1 MEWDVFSETI
11 SIYDHEWVLES
22 RLSMLLCKQ
31 QGSLICCLLGVSS
44 YQQTQMRSVKDFE
57 LAGSCNC
64 MSGLETLNPKVIFFE
79 LFLHSHN
86 L

>member
-1 MEWDVFSETI
+1 VFSETI

-22 RLSMLLCKQ
+22 RLSMLQ
-31 QGSLICCLLGVSS
+31 GGSLIWCLLGVSS

-64 MSGLETLNPKVIFFE
+64 MTWFGNFDSPSN
-79 LFLHSHN
+79 FL
-86 L
+86 